1 MTAKKSSAP
10 KPARKTP
17 ARSKRKPVPTERRI
31 VSADTPLSPQ
41 QLRFVEEFAAGGFSN
56 QTKAY
61 EAVYRARGAAAVSS
75 ASRLLAQVNVAAAV
89 QAARDKLSEK
99 LEIDAQRVLA
109 ELASMAFYDP
119 ADLVVVDEDGRV
131 RDISSPKDLRLLPEA
146 VRRCVVGWS
155 WDRNGNFTLKLAAK
169 TPNLELI
176 GRYLAMF
183 VDRKE
188 VRVGELEK
196 VSDSELD
203 AKILQA
209 AEEVARL
216 EGIPVATVLA
226 KLTAVHG
233 NTMH

>member
-1 MTAKKSSAP
+1 M
-10 KPARKTP
+10 
-17 ARSKRKPVPTERRI
+17 
-31 VSADTPLSPQ
+31 
-41 QLRFVEEFAAGGFSN
+41 
-56 QTKAY
+56 
-61 EAVYRARGAAAVSS
+61 
-75 ASRLLAQVNVAAAV
+75 
-89 QAARDKLSEK
+89 
-99 LEIDAQRVLA
+99 
-109 ELASMAFYDP
+109 
-119 ADLVVVDEDGRV
+119 VVDEDGRV

-169 TPNLELI
+169 TPNLDLI
-176 GRYLAMF
+176 GRHLAMF